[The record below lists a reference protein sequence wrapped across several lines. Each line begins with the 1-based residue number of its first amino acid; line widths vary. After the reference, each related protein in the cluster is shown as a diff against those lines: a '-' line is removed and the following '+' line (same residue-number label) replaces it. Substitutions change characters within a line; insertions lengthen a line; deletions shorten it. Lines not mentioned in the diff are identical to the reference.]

1 MYMTRSSRR
10 QMKFCYLQS
19 KHNLFIHLMLGSNI
33 VFKSEA
39 TRWLSKWWT
48 SRRMADKVTKL
59 TISLFLLF
67 QCCEYFGPK
76 HFPSEV
82 FATCMSSGSIARF
95 FIICLLQLH
104 IIDFIFITSFMIIFT
119 ILILLRIVD
128 TMSLQIHKQ

>member
-1 MYMTRSSRR
+1 
-10 QMKFCYLQS
+10 
-19 KHNLFIHLMLGSNI
+19 MLGSNI

-39 TRWLSKWWT
+39 TRWLSKWWI

-95 FIICLLQLH
+95 FYYIICLLQLH
-104 IIDFIFITSFMIIFT
+104 IINFIFLTSFIIIFI

-128 TMSLQIHKQ
+128 TSNVIANSWTIIKHQGCCLNVNFKEYFKVKHL

>member
-1 MYMTRSSRR
+1 MVVEVDDDKGEEEVMYMTRSSRR

-39 TRWLSKWWT
+39 TRWLSKWWI

-67 QCCEYFGPK
+67 QCCEYFGPN

-82 FATCMSSGSIARF
+82 FATCTCHLKALRVF
-95 FIICLLQLH
+95 FIIRLPQLH
-104 IIDFIFITSFMIIFT
+104 FINFQRWNVSMPSF
-119 ILILLRIVD
+119 LPAV
-128 TMSLQIHKQ
+128 

>member
-1 MYMTRSSRR
+1 MVSGSVGPDSHTQQLVKGPVIRS
-10 QMKFCYLQS
+10 
-19 KHNLFIHLMLGSNI
+19 LFNHEVEQVIHVWVRSFPEKGFHIHLMLGSNI

-82 FATCMSSGSIARF
+82 FATCKSGSIARF
-95 FIICLLQLH
+95 FYYLLASIAH
-104 IIDFIFITSFMIIFT
+104 
-119 ILILLRIVD
+119 
-128 TMSLQIHKQ
+128 H